1 MDSAG
6 AKSTMSRD
14 IEELTTGKEQISKS
28 VQGHKANLSNP
39 SKQPSYFI
47 FIYSQLFITWVR
59 HTSNILS
66 LQDTSEKSK
75 ENSREAIEA
84 MGGEAA
90 HYGNIEQP
98 RSKDAADKLEG
109 SRAMATEWFTT

>member
-39 SKQPSYFI
+39 SKQPSTFYI
-47 FIYSQLFITWVR
+47 HIVNTYL
-59 HTSNILS
+59 
-66 LQDTSEKSK
+66 
-75 ENSREAIEA
+75 
-84 MGGEAA
+84 
-90 HYGNIEQP
+90 
-98 RSKDAADKLEG
+98 
-109 SRAMATEWFTT
+109 